1 VPEGHKTHYLAR
13 HHTSLLAGHK
23 LRVISPQGRFTED
36 AKQVDGQKLEKVQAV
51 GKHLFYC
58 FPKGRSIHVHLGRY
72 GSFKEHIGAPEP
84 KGLVRMRLM
93 GPEITIDLNGP
104 TQCRVIDTEKRAEIE
119 AGLGPDP
126 LGTGTCADA
135 WQRVSVSQQPLGA
148 ILLDQ
153 SIIAGIGNIFRA
165 ELLFELSLSPLRKG
179 CDLTAAEFR
188 AFWKVLLRMMRVS
201 TKHNQII
208 ALTAREAGKPLHR
221 LGSEERLRVYG
232 KSHCPRCACEISI
245 LNVAARKLYVCPT
258 CQGIEASTKRT

>member
-13 HHTSLLAGHK
+13 HHSNLLAGYK
-23 LRVISPQGRFTED
+23 LRVTSPQGRFAED
-36 AKQVDGQKLEKVQAV
+36 AKQVDGQKLEAVQAV

-58 FPKGRSIHVHLGRY
+58 FPKGRLIHVHLGRY
-72 GSFKEHIGAPEP
+72 GSFKEHVGAPEP

-93 GPEITIDLNGP
+93 GSTVTIDLNGP

-126 LGTGTCADA
+126 LGDGTCAQA
-135 WQRVSVSQQPLGA
+135 WQRVKTSQQPLGA

-179 CDLTAAEFR
+179 SELTATEFR
-188 AFWKVLLRMMRVS
+188 ALWKVLLRMMRVS

-208 ALTAREAGKPLHR
+208 ALTAREAGKPLDR
-221 LGSEERLRVYG
+221 LDSDQRLRIYG
-232 KSHCPRCACEISI
+232 KSHCPRCACEIRVLKI
-245 LNVAARKLYVCPT
+245 AARKLYVCPT
-258 CQGIEASTKRT
+258 CQDLSDAYA